1 MSNFQGGNLNI
12 ITLIKEIY
20 GALRNLEAKYYEL
33 NDNLNKKM
41 SKLETEFSSISS
53 NIELVKTEMKN
64 LNDKFESV
72 KSIDTNIGLDLESQ
86 MRRLNNEISAGNSDN
101 KIKLDI
107 SELTIDNLIDNN
119 YTIDEINSVA
129 AIDVMN
135 TGVMNTGVMN
145 PGVMDGMHSSRS
157 ANFAVAPQNTPTTLD
172 NLLF

>member
-1 MSNFQGGNLNI
+1 MSNFQGGNINI

-41 SKLETEFSSISS
+41 SKLDSDINGINM
-53 NIELVKTEMKN
+53 NIEQVKIDMKN

-86 MRRLNNEISAGNSDN
+86 MRQLNNNIKINSNN
-101 KIKLDI
+101 KINLDI

-119 YTIDEINSVA
+119 YTINDINNISDN
-129 AIDVMN
+129 ISNISEFNISTHTLEKSTENM
-135 TGVMNTGVMN
+135 
-145 PGVMDGMHSSRS
+145 
-157 ANFAVAPQNTPTTLD
+157 TPAKTSITLD